1 MPGLD
6 RTGPWGA
13 GPGTGWRRGRCFGF
27 GSRGLGRGRGGF
39 GRWPGRGFGRRLGFG
54 PGLGWGRRAGP
65 VPEQEKEILLEEKS
79 WLEEKLKAIEA
90 RLASFAS

>member
-6 RTGPWGA
+6 RTGPRGA

-27 GSRGLGRGRGGF
+27 GSRGFGRGRGGF
-39 GRWPGRGFGRRLGFG
+39 GRWPGWGFGRRLG
-54 PGLGWGRRAGP
+54 WGIRAGT

-79 WLEEKLKAIEA
+79 WLEEKLRAIES
-90 RLASFAS
+90 RLASLAS